1 MKKNETD
8 VVATNRKA
16 YHDFYIDETFEAG
29 MVLVGTEV
37 KSLRAHNVNLKDSYA
52 GVRNNEV
59 FLYNMHISPYE
70 KGTTAAHEPERV
82 RKLLLHKIEIRR
94 LIGKTKERG
103 FTLVPL
109 KIYFSGNRAK
119 VEIGLARGKLLHDKR
134 KAIAEKE
141 AKRDVQRAFRESQKD
156 GN

>member
-1 MKKNETD
+1 M
-8 VVATNRKA
+8 ATNRKA

-37 KSLRAHNVNLKDSYA
+37 KSLRAHKVNLKDSYA
-52 GVRNNEV
+52 RVKNNEV
-59 FLYNMHISPYE
+59 FLYNMHIGPYE
-70 KGTTAAHEPERV
+70 KGTTAAHEPERT
-82 RKLLLHKIEIRR
+82 RKLLLHKAEIRR

-134 KAIAEKE
+134 RAIAEKE
-141 AKRDVQRAFRESQKD
+141 AKREVERAFREKQR
-156 GN
+156 NRE